1 MPELAA
7 SHASSTRSL
16 VIGIIFVIVGAGNLA
31 TWWVRVRCS
40 DGTAPGPKLNIPGLS
55 PPIDMTLSAIA
66 MIVGVVLIVANV

>member
-7 SHASSTRSL
+7 SHASSAHSL
-16 VIGIIFVIVGAGNLA
+16 VIGIIFVIAGAGNLA
-31 TWWVRVRCS
+31 ARCVRARWS
-40 DGTAPGPKLNIPGLS
+40 DGTAPGRKLNIPGLS